1 MKVNLLLFATTYNT
15 IMKRANNNGIA
26 KQTTLFGMWGK
37 KKSNGL
43 DDIGVDTASNGKKQH
58 NTSPHWENVSLPNG
72 PMLLLHKHIGG
83 NTSLERRHTKEVLSS
98 LPNWNDNV
106 TFQIFGKECKMRR
119 RICQFSTDGK
129 IEYSYSGLKK
139 VDAPS
144 FPDVLYKLKC
154 QVESLIIDYILD
166 ITKDGSEINTENSIP
181 PEFIKLARSIKNSK
195 GDEKGEI
202 YNYCL
207 LNHYRN
213 GEEYMGYH
221 ADDEASMQ
229 QSIPIASVSLGITRS
244 FDIRPRKKDSD
255 GKRKRVV
262 RISLSDGDLL
272 LMFAPMQQH
281 YEHSIPVEKKV
292 VGDRIN
298 LTFRRIIT

>member
-1 MKVNLLLFATTYNT
+1 
-15 IMKRANNNGIA
+15 MKRANNDVA
-26 KQTTLFGMWGK
+26 KQSTLVGWGK
-37 KKSNGL
+37 KKTKTV
-43 DDIGVDTASNGKKQH
+43 DDSVSNGKKKH
-58 NTSPHWENVSLPNG
+58 VPHWENVSLPNG

-83 NTSLERRHTKEVLSS
+83 NTSSERRDTKES
-98 LPNWNDNV
+98 LVKMTHWNDNV

-129 IEYSYSGLKK
+129 IEYSYSGLKN
-139 VDAPS
+139 VVAPS
-144 FPDVLYKLKC
+144 FPDVLYELKC
-154 QVESLIIDYILD
+154 EVESLIIDYVLE
-166 ITKDGSEINTENSIP
+166 ITKDGSEVNTKNLSIP
-181 PEFIKLARSIKNSK
+181 HELIELAKSIKNRK
-195 GDEKGEI
+195 GDEKEEI

-244 FDIRPRKKDSD
+244 FDIRPRKKDCD
-255 GKRKRVV
+255 GKRKRVA
-262 RISLSDGDLL
+262 RLPLNDGDLL
-272 LMFAPMQQH
+272 LMFEPMQQH
-281 YEHSIPVEKKV
+281 YEHGIPVEKKV

-298 LTFRRIIT
+298 LTFRRIIS

>member
-1 MKVNLLLFATTYNT
+1 
-15 IMKRANNNGIA
+15 MKRASNNNVA
-26 KQTTLFGMWGK
+26 KQSTLVGMWGQ
-37 KKSNGL
+37 KKSKGS
-43 DDIGVDTASNGKKQH
+43 DDNSVDTASNSKKKH
-58 NTSPHWENVSLPNG
+58 NPHWENVSLPNG

-83 NTSLERRHTKEVLSS
+83 NTSLERRDTKESLSS

-119 RICQFSTDGK
+119 RVSQFSTDGK
-129 IEYSYSGLKK
+129 IEYSYSGKN
-139 VDAPS
+139 VAAPS

-154 QVESLIIDYILD
+154 QVESLIIDYILE
-166 ITKDGSEINTENSIP
+166 ITKDGSEINTKNLSIP
-181 PEFIKLARSIKNSK
+181 PEFVELAKSTKNGK
-195 GDEKGEI
+195 GNDTEI

-221 ADDEASMQ
+221 ADDEESMQ

-244 FDIRPRKKDSD
+244 FDIRPRNKDSG
-255 GKRKRVV
+255 GKRKRVA
-262 RISLSDGDLL
+262 RLSLKDGDLL
-272 LMFAPMQQH
+272 LMFEPMQQH

>member
-1 MKVNLLLFATTYNT
+1 
-15 IMKRANNNGIA
+15 MKRANNGIA
-26 KQTTLFGMWGK
+26 KQSTLVGMWGQ
-37 KKSNGL
+37 KKSKRT
-43 DDIGVDTASNGKKQH
+43 DDIGVDTASNGKKNH
-58 NTSPHWENVSLPNG
+58 NPHWENVSLPNG
-72 PMLLLHKHIGG
+72 SMLLLHKHIGG
-83 NTSLERRHTKEVLSS
+83 NTSSERREIKEALSS
-98 LPNWNDNV
+98 LQNWNDNV

-129 IEYSYSGLKK
+129 IEYSYSGLKN
-139 VDAPS
+139 VFAPN
-144 FPDVLYKLKC
+144 FPDVLYDLKC
-154 QVESLIIDYILD
+154 QVESLIIDYILE
-166 ITKDGSEINTENSIP
+166 ITKDGSDSNKKNISIP
-181 PEFIKLARSIKNSK
+181 PEFVELAKSIKNGK
-195 GDEKGEI
+195 GDETEI

-255 GKRKRVV
+255 GKRGRVA
-262 RISLSDGDLL
+262 RLSLSDGDLL
-272 LMFAPMQQH
+272 LMFEPMQQH
-281 YEHSIPVEKKV
+281 YEHGIPVEKKV
-292 VGDRIN
+292 IGDRIN

>member
-1 MKVNLLLFATTYNT
+1 
-15 IMKRANNNGIA
+15 MKRANNGVA
-26 KQTTLFGMWGK
+26 KQSTLVGMWGK
-37 KKSNGL
+37 KKSKGS
-43 DDIGVDTASNGKKQH
+43 DDLGVDTASNYKKQH
-58 NTSPHWENVSLPNG
+58 NTRPLHWENVSLPNG

-83 NTSLERRHTKEVLSS
+83 NTSLERREIKDALSS
-98 LPNWNDNV
+98 LQNWNDNV

-119 RICQFSTDGK
+119 RIAQFSTDGK
-129 IEYSYSGLKK
+129 IEYSYSGLKN
-139 VDAPS
+139 VAAPS
-144 FPDVLYKLKC
+144 FPDALYKLKC
-154 QVESLIIDYILD
+154 EVESLIIDYIFE
-166 ITKDGSEINTENSIP
+166 ITNDGNNNTKNLSIP
-181 PEFIKLARSIKNSK
+181 SEFVELAKSIKNRK
-195 GDEKGEI
+195 GDEKEEI

-229 QSIPIASVSLGITRS
+229 QSIPIASVSLGITRN

-255 GKRKRVV
+255 GKRGRVA
-262 RISLSDGDLL
+262 RLSLKDGDLL
-272 LMFAPMQQH
+272 LMFEPMQQH

>member
-1 MKVNLLLFATTYNT
+1 
-15 IMKRANNNGIA
+15 MKRANNGVA
-26 KQTTLFGMWGK
+26 KQSTLARMWGR
-37 KKSNGL
+37 KKSKRTDG
-43 DDIGVDTASNGKKQH
+43 IGIDTASNNKKQH

-72 PMLLLHKHIGG
+72 PMLLLHKYIGG
-83 NTSLERRHTKEVLSS
+83 NTSSERRETKEALST
-98 LPNWNDNV
+98 LQNWNDNV

-129 IEYSYSGLKK
+129 IEYSYSGLKN
-139 VDAPS
+139 VYAPS

-154 QVESLIIDYILD
+154 QVESLIIDYIMETD
-166 ITKDGSEINTENSIP
+166 KDESTVDTKNLIIP
-181 PEFIKLARSIKNSK
+181 PEFIDLAKSIKNGK

-221 ADDEASMQ
+221 ADDETSMQ

-244 FDIRPRKKDSD
+244 FDIRPRKKDCD
-255 GKRKRVV
+255 GKRGRVA
-262 RISLSDGDLL
+262 RLPLNDGDL
-272 LMFAPMQQH
+272 FAPMQQH
-281 YEHSIPVEKKV
+281 YEHGIPVEKKV

>member
-1 MKVNLLLFATTYNT
+1 
-15 IMKRANNNGIA
+15 MKRANNGVA
-26 KQTTLFGMWGK
+26 KQSTLVGMWGK
-37 KKSNGL
+37 KKSKES
-43 DDIGVDTASNGKKQH
+43 DDIAIDTVSNYCKKKH
-58 NTSPHWENVSLPNG
+58 NPQWENVSLANG

-83 NTSLERRHTKEVLSS
+83 STSSERRDTRELLAS
-98 LPNWNDNV
+98 LPYWNDNV

-119 RICQFSTDGK
+119 RISQFSTDGK
-129 IEYSYSGLKK
+129 IEYSYSGLK
-139 VDAPS
+139 DIAAPN

-154 QVESLIIDYILD
+154 EVESLIIDYILE
-166 ITKDGSEINTENSIP
+166 ITTDDGSKVNTKNPNIP
-181 PEFIKLARSIKNSK
+181 PEFIDLAKTIKNGK

-244 FDIRPRKKDSD
+244 FDIRPRKKDCD
-255 GKRKRVV
+255 GKRKRVA
-262 RISLSDGDLL
+262 RLPLNDGDLL
-272 LMFAPMQQH
+272 LMFEPMQQH
-281 YEHSIPVEKKV
+281 YEHGIPVMKKV